1 MKKRIIGLMVVM
13 VLFVLLI
20 TGCDLI
26 TRTPEPTPIPTP
38 VSESNVIA
46 EANLMPT
53 EYISLGFAMAGRVAE
68 ILVEEGDQVE
78 KGQALARLENVE
90 ALEAQILAAER
101 AVLETEQQIEDLYK
115 NADLGAAHAQ
125 QELVE
130 ARQNL
135 IKAERA
141 WDEIDTDEFTE
152 ELDDARLEMIDA
164 EADLEDAEEM
174 LSDHQDLDEDN
185 PVRKRYEDDVEEAQQ
200 DYDEAR
206 WAYEELKNH
215 KDLVEAQLETAQ
227 AAVEDAERRVEAT
240 RDGPDPD
247 VLSLA
252 TASLDQAQGQLRA
265 AERAINDIELTAPF
279 AGQIVQVEL
288 TEGALI
294 SPEHMAIVVAD
305 MSEWVLET
313 NDLTE
318 QEVVSITEG
327 DEVTIT
333 FDALPDLEFSGVVES
348 ISDYALE
355 RFGDVTYVVRIQLAD
370 PDLRLRWGMTAEIK
384 FPD

>member
-1 MKKRIIGLMVVM
+1 
-13 VLFVLLI
+13 
-20 TGCDLI
+20 
-26 TRTPEPTPIPTP
+26 
-38 VSESNVIA
+38 
-46 EANLMPT
+46 
-53 EYISLGFAMAGRVAE
+53 
-68 ILVEEGDQVE
+68 
-78 KGQALARLENVE
+78 
-90 ALEAQILAAER
+90 
-101 AVLETEQQIEDLYK
+101 
-115 NADLGAAHAQ
+115 
-125 QELVE
+125 
-130 ARQNL
+130 
-135 IKAERA
+135 
-141 WDEIDTDEFTE
+141 
-152 ELDDARLEMIDA
+152 MIDA

-247 VLSLA
+247 VLSLT

-370 PDLRLRWGMTAEIK
+370 PDLRLRWGMTAEVE
-384 FPD
+384 FPE